1 MKIAKFQ
8 NNTKSV
14 LVFSMWKRKSYSIFQ
29 TISRVVVISVLAVNY
44 LYAVPVEGIE
54 NNEQD
59 TTKTTLEYELD
70 EIEVSAQR
78 SPALYSQ
85 VARVVTVINQ
95 KEIAAAPA
103 KNIQELLEYVAGVDI
118 RQRGAEGVQADI
130 SIRGGTFDQTLIL
143 LNGVNITDPQ
153 TGHHNLNIPVPY
165 NQIERIEILE
175 GPAARVYG
183 PNAFAGAVNII
194 TRLDN
199 QNSFNG
205 NITSGSFKYFDTNVS
220 GSFVTNNLN
229 HSLSM
234 YLKGSDGYIANTDFE
249 EKGIFYSN
257 QFNGNAGKLNFQTGF
272 SDKGFGANSF
282 YTPKYPNQYEN
293 VQTLLTSLKW
303 ESFSRIHLTPLIYW
317 RRHQDRFELFRD
329 NPPAWYTSHNYHL
342 TNTFGG
348 NLNSWVQWKYG
359 KTAVGIEYRSE
370 NILSNVLGE
379 PLDEPVEVPGG
390 NAFYTKSLS
399 RSTFSGFL
407 EHAYHAENWSVSAGV
422 MGNFITESGRGL
434 NLFPGVE
441 ASYQI
446 NSSFKLF
453 GNFNTSLRMPTF
465 TDLYYAGPTNIGN
478 PDLKPELT
486 NAIESGIALNSGK
499 LQGRLVAFY
508 REGNNVIDW
517 VRMSDSEKW
526 QPQNITSLT
535 SYGTE
540 IQVHSDL
547 KQVLGPIWPDKVAVN
562 WLFMNISKNK
572 SDFISYYVLDNLRNK
587 LNFSMNKEFGKY
599 LLLDIRTTYQQR
611 EGTYTSFGDGV
622 WGEEVG
628 FEPFWIF
635 DSKLTCQLK
644 YCSIFVSVNN
654 IFNTTYYDV
663 GNVVQPGR
671 LLKLGISVNA
681 NFD

>member
-1 MKIAKFQ
+1 MKIAQFQ
-8 NNTKSV
+8 NDSNLV
-14 LVFSMWKRKSYSIFQ
+14 LVFSKWKRKSYSIFQ
-29 TISRVVVISVLAVNY
+29 TISRVVVISVLGVNY

-54 NNEQD
+54 DAGKD
-59 TTKTTLEYELD
+59 TTRTTLEYELE

-183 PNAFAGAVNII
+183 PNAFAGAINII
-194 TRLDN
+194 TRQEN
-199 QNSFNG
+199 GNSFHG
-205 NITSGSFKYFDTNVS
+205 NVTGGSFKFFDTNVS
-220 GSFVTNNLN
+220 GNFVTNSLN

-257 QFNGNAGKLNFQTGF
+257 QLSGIAGKLNFQTGF

-317 RRHQDRFELFRD
+317 RRHQDRFELFRE
-329 NPPAWYTSHNYHL
+329 NPPSWYTSHNYHL

-348 NLNSWVQWKYG
+348 NLNSWIQWEYG
-359 KTAVGIEYRSE
+359 KSAIGIEYRSE

-379 PLDEPVEVPGG
+379 PIDEPVAVSGET
-390 NAFYTKSLS
+390 AFYTKSQS
-399 RSTFSGFL
+399 RSTYSGFL
-407 EHAYHAENWSVSAGV
+407 EHVYYAEKWSVSAGI
-422 MGNFITESGRGL
+422 MGNYITKSGRGL

-441 ASYQI
+441 ASYQM
-446 NSSFKLF
+446 NRFLKLF
-453 GNFNTSLRMPTF
+453 GNYNTSLRMPTF

-486 NAIESGIALNSGK
+486 SAIESGIVLNSSNV
-499 LQGRLVAFY
+499 QGRLVAFY
-508 REGNNVIDW
+508 RKGDDVIDW
-517 VRMSDSEKW
+517 VRMNDSEKW
-526 QPQNITSLT
+526 QPQNITSLK
-535 SYGTE
+535 SYGYE
-540 IQVHSDL
+540 LQIQSNL
-547 KQVLGPIWPDKVAVN
+547 KQVLGPLWPDKVAIN
-562 WLFMNISKNK
+562 WLFLNISKNE
-572 SDFISYYVLDNLRNK
+572 SDFISYYVLDYLRNK
-587 LNFSMNKEFGKY
+587 LNFSLNKEFGKY
-599 LLLDIRTTYQQR
+599 FNVDIRTTYQQR
-611 EGTYTSFGDGV
+611 EGSYTSFENGN
-622 WGEEVG
+622 WGEEIG
-628 FEPFWIF
+628 FAPFWLF

-671 LLKLGISVNA
+671 LIKLGFSIDA